1 MKKKIILIII
11 MFMILFPNIA
21 NAEDENEVNTNDIIE
36 TQTKSLDISS
46 FLKEADNYTTD
57 VLEDIDI
64 STVLSEALKGNIDTG
79 SIGKK
84 ILERFFKEILTAI
97 ASIGS
102 IVIIVIIHSVLKSI
116 SDGLENGST
125 SQITYYV
132 TYILIVT
139 IVMKNFAD
147 IITMV
152 KDSIESLVGFTNC
165 LLPILMT
172 LMLATGSITS
182 ATMLEPMI
190 LFIITLVGNIITR
203 IIIPLALISIA
214 LNVISNVSDKVQIGN
229 LAKYINSTTIW
240 ILGIILTIFVGVS
253 SLEGTI
259 TSGVDGLTAKTA
271 KTAVSTVIP
280 VVGKILRG
288 CCGDSAGVHKC
299 IKKCSRNSWN
309 NNSYWNLHKSNIKI
323 TVTYGGLLY
332 RSRNL

>member
-1 MKKKIILIII
+1 
-11 MFMILFPNIA
+11 
-21 NAEDENEVNTNDIIE
+21 
-36 TQTKSLDISS
+36 
-46 FLKEADNYTTD
+46 
-57 VLEDIDI
+57 
-64 STVLSEALKGNIDTG
+64 
-79 SIGKK
+79 
-84 ILERFFKEILTAI
+84 
-97 ASIGS
+97 
-102 IVIIVIIHSVLKSI
+102 
-116 SDGLENGST
+116 
-125 SQITYYV
+125 
-132 TYILIVT
+132 
-139 IVMKNFAD
+139 MKNFAD

-190 LFIITLVGNIITR
+190 LIIITLVGNIITR
-203 IIIPLALISIA
+203 IIIPFALISIA
-214 LNVISNVSDKVQIGN
+214 LNVISNVSDKVQIGK

-259 TSGVDGLTAKTA
+259 TSGVDGLKAKTA

-280 VVGKILRG
+280 VVGKILRRCSG
-288 CCGDSAGVHKC
+288 NSARVHKC

-323 TVTYGGLLY
+323 TVAYGGLLY

>member
-1 MKKKIILIII
+1 

-64 STVLSEALKGNIDTG
+64 STVLSKALKGNIDTG

-102 IVIIVIIHSVLKSI
+102 IVIIVIIHSVLKNI

-203 IIIPLALISIA
+203 IIIPFALISIA
-214 LNVISNVSDKVQIGN
+214 LNVISNVSDKVQIGK

-288 CCGDSAGVHKC
+288 CSGNSARVHKC

-323 TVTYGGLLY
+323 TVAYGGLLH

>member
-1 MKKKIILIII
+1 MKKKIIFIII
-11 MFMILFPNIA
+11 IFMILFPNIA

-84 ILERFFKEILTAI
+84 ILEKFFKEILTAI

-102 IVIIVIIHSVLKSI
+102 IVIIVIIHSVLKNI

-214 LNVISNVSDKVQIGN
+214 LNVISNVSDKVQIGK

-288 CCGDSAGVHKC
+288 CSGNSARVYKC

-309 NNSYWNLHKSNIKI
+309 NNSYWNLHKSDIKI
-323 TVTYGGLLY
+323 TVAYGGLLY

>member
-1 MKKKIILIII
+1 

-21 NAEDENEVNTNDIIE
+21 SAEDVNEVNTNDIIE
-36 TQTKSLDISS
+36 TQTKSLNISS
-46 FLKEADNYTTD
+46 FLKEADNYKAD

-64 STVLSEALKGNIDTG
+64 STVLSEALKGNINTG
-79 SIGKK
+79 GIGKK
-84 ILERFFKEILTAI
+84 ILENFFKEILTAI

-102 IVIIVIIHSVLKSI
+102 IVIIVIIHSILKNI

-190 LFIITLVGNIITR
+190 LFIITLVGNIITK
-203 IIIPLALISIA
+203 IIIPFALISIA
-214 LNVISNVSDKVQIGN
+214 LNVISNVSDKVQIGK

-280 VVGKILRG
+280 VVGKILRR
-288 CCGDSAGVHKC
+288 CCRNSARMYKC
-299 IKKCSRNSWN
+299 IKKRGRNSWN
-309 NNSYWNLHKSNIKI
+309 NNSYRDLHKSNIKI
-323 TVTYGGLLY
+323 TIANGGLLY
-332 RSRNL
+332 WSCNW